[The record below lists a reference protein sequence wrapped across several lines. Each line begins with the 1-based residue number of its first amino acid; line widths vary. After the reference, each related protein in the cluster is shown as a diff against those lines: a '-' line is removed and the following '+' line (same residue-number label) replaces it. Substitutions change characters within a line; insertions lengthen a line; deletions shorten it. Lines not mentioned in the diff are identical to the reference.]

1 MARKTVDDL
10 EERLRGSAP
19 RVGIEGCDAAA
30 REVAAEVAAR
40 YRPRRKLRKRR
51 TLVAAVAG
59 IVLIPTAA
67 AAAVVVHFTAETGR
81 FGLPGFTEND
91 TSQYIN
97 MCAPDINRYVA
108 SLEPTAR
115 LLPPGSTWSGIG
127 ARYVASFHSG
137 CPPHGPGEITQVT
150 GIETSLLAF
159 SSCPW
164 ENWALA
170 APASSRAADLQR
182 ADGVLADIQVAEHQV
197 NPHGTS
203 GWQHYRQQYTHASLA
218 FLDYDYQV
226 NCLGRDTEANPPTVA
241 DPDQ

>member
-1 MARKTVDDL
+1 MVRRTVDDL
-10 EERLRGSAP
+10 EDLLRASAP
-19 RVGIEGCDAAA
+19 LVRVEGCDAAA
-30 REVAAEVAAR
+30 REVATEVAAR

-51 TLVAAVAG
+51 TLVAAAAG
-59 IVLIPTAA
+59 IGLIPTAA
-67 AAAVVVHFTAETGR
+67 AAAVVHFTAETGR

-97 MCAPDINRYVA
+97 MCAPDIGRYVA
-108 SLEPTAR
+108 TLEPSTR
-115 LLPPGSTWSGIG
+115 PLPPGSTWSGIG
-127 ARYVASFHSG
+127 DNYVDSFAAL
-137 CPPHGPGEITQVT
+137 CPPHGPGQLAQVT
-150 GIETSLLAF
+150 GIKTSLLAF

-164 ENWALA
+164 EEWALS
-170 APASSRAADLQR
+170 APPSATAPDLRR
-182 ADGVLADIQVAEHQV
+182 ADGVLADLQVAEHQV

-203 GWQHYRQQYTHASLA
+203 GWEHYRQQYAHASLA